1 METVCVK
8 IWGMVNLDPK
18 DVLGSTDH
26 FPNQCEQIWENVK
39 GITFPP
45 EYREVKNIVFCG
57 MGGSS
62 YGGRISGPLFKN
74 ELKVP
79 LYTNDDYHLPA
90 YVDES
95 TLVILS
101 SYSGT
106 TEETLSCAEEAL
118 ERKAK
123 IVGLTNGG
131 PLGKL
136 LESNRLPALIFEPK
150 YNPSKQPRLGT
161 GYMVLGSLALLDKIG
176 LVSIPDQEVREAI
189 DLLKQ
194 LQNEIKRKA
203 KEFAQKIYGNIPLIF
218 AAEFLKGNI
227 YILRNQFNETAKSF
241 ASFTELPDLNHHL
254 IEGLKNPPD
263 KKLITLFI
271 ESDFY
276 SDKLKKRV
284 ELTKE
289 VVEKNGISHISYTPQ
304 GDTRLSQV
312 LNLLSFGGYL
322 TFYLAIL
329 YGQDPSVIPWV
340 DYFKEQL
347 EKE

>member
-1 METVCVK
+1 
-8 IWGMVNLDPK
+8 MVNLDPK
-18 DVLGSTDH
+18 DVLGSTDY
-26 FPNQCEQIWENVK
+26 FPNQCEQIWEDAK
-39 GITFPP
+39 KIDFPP
-45 EYREVKNIVFCG
+45 EYRGIKNIVFCG

-62 YGGRISGPLFKN
+62 YGGRISAALFKDK
-74 ELKVP
+74 LKVP
-79 LYTNDDYHLPA
+79 LVTNDDYSLPGYA
-90 YVDES
+90 DET

-106 TEETLSCAEEAL
+106 TEEVLSCGQEAL
-118 ERKAK
+118 EKGTQ
-123 IVGLTNGG
+123 IIGLTNGDE
-131 PLGKL
+131 LGEFLHK
-136 LESNRLPALIFEPK
+136 NNLPALVFDPRF
-150 YNPSKQPRLGT
+150 NPSRQPRLGT
-161 GYMVLGSLALLDKIG
+161 GYMVLGSLAIMNKIG
-176 LVSIPDQEVREAI
+176 LVAIPDQEVREAI

-194 LQNEIKRKA
+194 LQNEIKKSA
-203 KEFAQKIYGNIPLIF
+203 KDLAQKIYGRIPLIF

-254 IEGLKNPPD
+254 MEGLKNPPD

-284 ELTKE
+284 ELTKD
-289 VVEKNGISHISYTPQ
+289 VVEKNGISVVSYTPL
-304 GDTRLSQV
+304 GNSKLSQV
-312 LNLLSFGGYL
+312 LNVLSFGGYL
-322 TFYLAIL
+322 TFYLAML
-329 YGQDPSVIPWV
+329 YNQDPSVIPWV